1 MHCLLNSANL
11 CDYFTNGGG
20 QVGTPSEQGR
30 TVEMQG
36 IKTIAKNVGSK

>member
-1 MHCLLNSANL
+1 MSCFLNSANL

-20 QVGTPSEQGR
+20 QVGTPSEQEK

-36 IKTIAKNVGSK
+36 IKTIAKNVGSE